1 MLTIFKILFFN
12 INYWNIAILTM
23 FVIHMST
30 IELFNAIS
38 NTVLP
43 HLRKNLP
50 KDLYYHC
57 IEHTIDVEKEAVR
70 IALNENINNTE
81 ELFLLKVACLYH
93 DSGFLFTYR
102 EHEVAG
108 CNLAK
113 KELPAFGLDQQQID
127 IICGLIMAT
136 RIPQTPLTK
145 LEEVICDADLDYL
158 GREDFLPIS
167 HNLFL
172 ELKARKFITTEKEW
186 NQIQI
191 NFFKQHAFFTETN
204 KRLRTQKK
212 SHHLEMIEAIP

>member
-1 MLTIFKILFFN
+1 
-12 INYWNIAILTM
+12 
-23 FVIHMST
+23 MSKT
-30 IELFNAIS
+30 ALFNSIS
-38 NTVLP
+38 DTILL
-43 HLRKNLP
+43 HLSKNLS

-57 IEHTIDVEKEAVR
+57 LEHTLDVQKEAVR
-70 IALNENINNTE
+70 IALSENISNPE

-102 EHEVAG
+102 DHEVAG

-113 KELPAFGLDQQQID
+113 KELPAYGLNQQQIAV
-127 IICGLIMAT
+127 ICGLIMAT

-167 HNLFL
+167 NNLFL
-172 ELKARKFITTEKEW
+172 ELKARNFISTEKEW

-191 NFFKQHAFFTETN
+191 NFFKQHSFFTSTN
-204 KRLRTQKK
+204 KQLREQKK
-212 SHHLEMIEAIP
+212 SDHLHIIEAML